1 MARHELLDNVSHR
14 ELRIHRVFRPGH
26 GYDAGVARVF
36 PAEFE
41 ALQNEYPLF
50 FMKNRDTGHF
60 EPIALLGFSDEENLY
75 LDNGRWDAYYLPL
88 TIERQ
93 PLLIGFQQQDI
104 DGIPTE
110 VPVVHIDLDHP
121 SISETEG
128 ELLFLPHGGESEWL
142 ERMTSVLME
151 IHEGHQAIPAFSQTL
166 VGLELIESV
175 SLDLQFRDGSSQNLK
190 GLYAIDESRLAEL
203 GGTALEALHKKGYLR
218 LIYMMLASMPNL
230 SILTERKNRQV
241 MATAS

>member
-1 MARHELLDNVSHR
+1 MTRHELLDNVSHR

-36 PAEFE
+36 PDEFE

-50 FMKNRDTGHF
+50 FIKNRDTGHF

-128 ELLFLPHGGESEWL
+128 EALFLPHGGESERL
-142 ERMTSVLME
+142 ERMTSVLMG

-175 SLDLQFRDGSSQNLK
+175 SLDLQFHDGSSQNLK

-203 GGTALEALHKKGYLR
+203 GGNALEALHKKGYLR

-230 SILTERKNRQV
+230 SILNERKNRQV